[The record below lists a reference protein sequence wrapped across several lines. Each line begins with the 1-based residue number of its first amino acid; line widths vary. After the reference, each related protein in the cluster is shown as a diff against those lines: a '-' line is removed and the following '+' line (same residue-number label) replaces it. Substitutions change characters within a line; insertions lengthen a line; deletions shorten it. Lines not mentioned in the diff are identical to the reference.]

1 MVVFPWLALAVIVLL
16 VSLGILALVSKLWTR
31 TGRQAPFTVGLTTGL
46 IVGLPLLLLVLAWG
60 IFLKPR

>member
-16 VSLGILALVSKLWTR
+16 VSLGLLAVVSKLWTR
-31 TGRQAPFTVGLTTGL
+31 TGRPAPFTLGLTAGL
-46 IVGLPLLLLVLAWG
+46 MVGLPLLLLVLAWG